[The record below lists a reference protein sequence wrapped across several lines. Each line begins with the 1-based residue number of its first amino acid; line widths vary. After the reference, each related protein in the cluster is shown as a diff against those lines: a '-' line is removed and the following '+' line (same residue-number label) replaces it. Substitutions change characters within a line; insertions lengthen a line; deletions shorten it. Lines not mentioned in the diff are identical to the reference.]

1 MNINR
6 NNYEEFFMLYAD
18 NELTAAERKTVEQF
32 IAANPDLQ
40 QELAVFSDFKLDP
53 DTTVVFAG
61 KETLMKQESG
71 AASVTLNNYET
82 FFVLYADDELNSDE
96 KAAVATFLHQHP
108 QLQPSFD
115 LIQKTKMEPD
125 ADIVFEN
132 KESLYRKETDD
143 KVIPFGWWKIAVAAI
158 VLLMA
163 GIIWLYQSG
172 RDSKPNVIVK
182 TKSTVTNPEHP
193 SLNKKEEKKNGDT
206 IINEQPGKE
215 AVAATD
221 SKKEPLQ
228 SKNALSLRELNTA
241 AKTPVS
247 PDKDG
252 NSNETVAVVNNTID
266 QIADQPLKRSM
277 ISSVKSNESKE
288 AVINTDIAAAA
299 SKSVINQ
306 QLVYH
311 NTEGEEDGNTVARQA
326 VSVNNDNL
334 EVLNTS
340 VDTKNSL
347 RGFFRK
353 ASRLINKKNNSG
365 EEDGKRKSIL
375 IGGFEIAVR

>member
-1 MNINR
+1 
-6 NNYEEFFMLYAD
+6 MLYAD

-40 QELAVFSDFKLDP
+40 QELAVFSDFKLNP

-61 KETLMKQESG
+61 KETLMKQESV

-96 KAAVATFLHQHP
+96 KAAVATFLYQHP

-115 LIQKTKMEPD
+115 LIQKAKMEPD
-125 ADIVFEN
+125 AGIVFEN

-143 KVIPFGWWKIAVAAI
+143 KVIPFGWWKIAVAVL
-158 VLLMA
+158 VLLMV

-172 RDSKPNVIVK
+172 HDSKPNVIVK

-206 IINEQPGKE
+206 IINEQPEKE
-215 AVAATD
+215 AVAATG
-221 SKKEPLQ
+221 SKNEPLQ
-228 SKNALSLRELNTA
+228 PKNALPLRELNTA

-252 NSNETVAVVNNTID
+252 NNNETVAVVSKTID

-277 ISSVKSNESKE
+277 ISSVKRNESKD

-353 ASRLINKKNNSG
+353 ASRLINKKNSSG